1 MIRNI
6 DRNEAIELIKKHV
19 KNDKLFKHMLAVEAI
34 MKGIAN
40 FLNEDIDSWGLTGLL
55 HDIDFDETMDDF
67 KNHGILAESILKGKV
82 NENII
87 RAIKAHNFEYTN
99 VNPESKLEKAL
110 IAADAISGLI
120 IACALVMPSKKLKD
134 VKIETLKKKF
144 KDKDFARGS
153 SRDRILICEEIGVPK
168 EKFFEI
174 ALKALQESSLILGL

>member
-1 MIRNI
+1 M
-6 DRNEAIELIKKHV
+6 DRSEALELIRVNV
-19 KNDKLFKHMLAVEAI
+19 KNENLIKHMIAVEAI
-34 MKGIAN
+34 MRGLAK
-40 FLNEDIDSWGLTGLL
+40 FLSEDEETWSLTGLL
-55 HDIDFDETMDDF
+55 HDIDFEKTSV
-67 KNHGILAESILKGKV
+67 NPSEHGVEAEKLLKGKIDEKV
-82 NENII
+82 LK
-87 RAIKAHNFEYTN
+87 AIKAHNYEYTG
-99 VNPESKLEKAL
+99 VKPESKMEKAL

-174 ALKALQESSLILGL
+174 ALKTLQESSLILGL